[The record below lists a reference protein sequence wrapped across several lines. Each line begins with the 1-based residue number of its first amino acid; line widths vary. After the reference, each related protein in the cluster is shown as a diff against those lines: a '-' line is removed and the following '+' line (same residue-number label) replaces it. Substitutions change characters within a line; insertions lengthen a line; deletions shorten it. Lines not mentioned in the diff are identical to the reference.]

1 MKGLHPL
8 LPYFD
13 SLDDRMSNKNRLL
26 ALNEGEARPL
36 HRFDLPMSPL
46 HTPRQKERAFTLLE
60 LMVVVGIIALV
71 AALAAPTI
79 GTARADGHTNEV
91 ANDIV
96 RLMRRARAAAAG
108 YGRAHL
114 LVFNPADDGGDG
126 VFSVYRG
133 INNRCITNNWPA
145 LTAIDCEA
153 NEMCIDSVEADGQS
167 LGTSRY
173 QMEATDFPG
182 GVQVCFEPTGI
193 TRWRRN
199 VGGIFLTDNADVG
212 GSLQGGFRF
221 SIQRRNNDGEQG
233 VARRVILPL
242 GSDARIQR

>member
-1 MKGLHPL
+1 
-8 LPYFD
+8 
-13 SLDDRMSNKNRLL
+13 
-26 ALNEGEARPL
+26 
-36 HRFDLPMSPL
+36 MSPL
-46 HTPRQKERAFTLLE
+46 HTRQRNERAFTLME
-60 LMVVVGIIALV
+60 LMVVVGIIAVV

-91 ANDIV
+91 ANEIV
-96 RLMRRARAAAAG
+96 RLMRRARAASAG

-114 LVFNPADDGGDG
+114 LVFDPADDSGDG
-126 VFSVYRG
+126 SFTVYRG
-133 INNRCITNNWPA
+133 INNRCVTNNWPA
-145 LTAIDCEA
+145 LTAAGCDGNT
-153 NEMCIDSVEADGQS
+153 NEMCIDSVEADGQT

-173 QMEATDFPG
+173 QLRATDFPG

-199 VGGIFLTDNADVG
+199 AAGIFLTDNADVG

-221 SIQRRNNDGEQG
+221 SIQRRNAGGEQG

>member
-1 MKGLHPL
+1 M
-8 LPYFD
+8 LPYFEPT
-13 SLDDRMSNKNRLL
+13 DDRMSNKNRTL
-26 ALNEGEARPL
+26 ANAEGEARPL
-36 HRFDLPMSPL
+36 HKIDVLMSPL
-46 HTPRQKERAFTLLE
+46 HSTRQKARAFTLFE
-60 LMVVVGIIALV
+60 LMVVVGIIAVV
-71 AALAAPTI
+71 AVLAAPTI
-79 GTARADGHTNEV
+79 GTARADAHTNEV

-126 VFSVYRG
+126 VFAVYRG
-133 INNRCITNNWPA
+133 VNNRCVTNDWPA
-145 LTAIDCEA
+145 LTAAVCEA
-153 NEMCIDSVEADGQS
+153 NEMCIDTVEADAQEF
-167 LGTSRY
+167 GTSRY
-173 QMEATDFPG
+173 QMVATDFPN

-199 VGGIFLTDNADVG
+199 VAGIFLTDNADVG

-221 SIQRRNNDGEQG
+221 SIQRRNSSGEQG

>member
-1 MKGLHPL
+1 M
-8 LPYFD
+8 PYFQPM
-13 SLDDRMSNKNRLL
+13 DDRMSNKYRTLARLT
-26 ALNEGEARPL
+26 GKARPL
-36 HRFDLPMSPL
+36 HEIDLLMSPL
-46 HTPRQKERAFTLLE
+46 HPTRRKPRAFTLME

-114 LVFNPADDGGDG
+114 LIFNPADDGGDG

-133 INNRCITNNWPA
+133 INNRCITNDWPA
-145 LTAIDCEA
+145 LTAAACEA
-153 NEMCIDSVEADGQS
+153 NQMCIDSVEADGQE

-173 QMEATDFPG
+173 QMSAPDFPNG
-182 GVQVCFEPTGI
+182 IQICFEPTGI

-199 VGGIFLTDNADVG
+199 MAGIFLTDNADVG
-212 GSLQGGFRF
+212 GSLEGGFRF
-221 SIQRRNNDGEQG
+221 SVQRRNAGGIQG

>member
-1 MKGLHPL
+1 M
-8 LPYFD
+8 
-13 SLDDRMSNKNRLL
+13 DDRMSNKNRLL
-26 ALNEGEARPL
+26 ARAVGEARTL
-36 HRFDLPMSPL
+36 HRIEAPMSPL
-46 HTPRQKERAFTLLE
+46 HTRLRKERAFTLLE

-96 RLMRRARAAAAG
+96 RLMRRARAASAG

-114 LVFNPADDGGDG
+114 LIFDPTDDSGDG
-126 VFSVYRG
+126 SFTVYRG

-145 LTAIDCEA
+145 LTAAGCDG

-173 QMEATDFPG
+173 QLTAPDFPG
-182 GVQVCFEPTGI
+182 GLQVCFEPTGI

-199 VGGIFLTDNADVG
+199 VAGIFLTDNADVG

-221 SIQRRNNDGEQG
+221 AVQRRNANGEQG

>member
-1 MKGLHPL
+1 MKGLRPL

-13 SLDDRMSNKNRLL
+13 SLDDRMSNKNRTL
-26 ALNEGEARPL
+26 AQAEGEARPL
-36 HRFDLPMSPL
+36 HRFDPPMSPQ
-46 HTPRQKERAFTLLE
+46 HTPQQKERAFTLLE
-60 LMVVVGIIALV
+60 LMVVVGIIAVV
-71 AALAAPTI
+71 AAIAAPTI

-91 ANDIV
+91 AQDIV
-96 RLMRRARAAAAG
+96 RLMRRARSASAG

-114 LVFNPADDGGDG
+114 LVFDPTDDSGDG

-133 INNRCITNNWPA
+133 INNRCASNDWPV
-145 LTAIDCEA
+145 LTAGGCDA

-173 QMEATDFPG
+173 QMSATDFPN

-193 TRWRRN
+193 TRWRRTT
-199 VGGIFLTDNADVG
+199 VGIFLTDNADTG
-212 GSLQGGFRF
+212 GSLEGGFRF
-221 SIQRRNNDGEQG
+221 SIQRRNGGGIRG